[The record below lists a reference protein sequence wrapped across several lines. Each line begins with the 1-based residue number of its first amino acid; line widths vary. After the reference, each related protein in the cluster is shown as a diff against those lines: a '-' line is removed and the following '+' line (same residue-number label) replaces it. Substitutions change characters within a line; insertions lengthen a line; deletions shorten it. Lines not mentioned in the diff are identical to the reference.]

1 MFDIWKS
8 TNRSRTKGCRLRAA
22 RAGSWAKMSFPFLS
36 PTLLFFLQIRSSFN
50 QLLGSVE
57 QILTA
62 FLLCKMHFHGNR
74 KGTKTYGEKKTL
86 IKTSTGITPKHPQ
99 EVPFSYIIVLIIWK
113 TCFFFPKYNQLLFY
127 SNKIKTIFEKCLWNL
142 YFMYIVYW
150 HLHGIPFLAN
160 HVLKKFSPL
169 FYLIF
174 YLINWGF
181 FSGGGL
187 WYSFFL
193 CCNTCSSLW
202 ILCVRKLTLT
212 NQSAFLSITVLHF
225 FKKSSLS
232 KI

>member
-113 TCFFFPKYNQLLFY
+113 TCFFFPQ
-127 SNKIKTIFEKCLWNL
+127 I
-142 YFMYIVYW
+142 
-150 HLHGIPFLAN
+150 
-160 HVLKKFSPL
+160 
-169 FYLIF
+169 
-174 YLINWGF
+174 
-181 FSGGGL
+181 
-187 WYSFFL
+187 
-193 CCNTCSSLW
+193 
-202 ILCVRKLTLT
+202 
-212 NQSAFLSITVLHF
+212 QSITVLF
-225 FKKSSLS
+225 KQNKDYFREMFMKPLFYVYSLLTSSWYSIPSKPCFKKILTSFLFNILFD
-232 KI
+232 KLGIFFGRGVMVQFLFVL

>member
-1 MFDIWKS
+1 
-8 TNRSRTKGCRLRAA
+8 
-22 RAGSWAKMSFPFLS
+22 MSFPFLS
-36 PTLLFFLQIRSSFN
+36 PTLLFFLQIRSSFT

-74 KGTKTYGEKKTL
+74 KGTKTYGEKKHLLKPPRGSRQSTPRKCLSLTL
-86 IKTSTGITPKHPQ
+86 LSWLYERP
-99 EVPFSYIIVLIIWK
+99 V
-113 TCFFFPKYNQLLFY
+113 FFFPKYNQLLFY